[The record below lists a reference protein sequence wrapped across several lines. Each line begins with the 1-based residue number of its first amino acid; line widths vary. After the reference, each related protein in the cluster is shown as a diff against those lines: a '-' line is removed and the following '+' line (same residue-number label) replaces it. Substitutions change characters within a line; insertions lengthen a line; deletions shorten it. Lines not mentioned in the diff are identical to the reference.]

1 MARFRRSAL
10 LAAVVCFSSTPAQ
23 VVRQLTSLIHTRT
36 TGAALDDA
44 GSLAFAVSNGDPYG
58 TNPGH
63 RFQLFK
69 WNPATGAGEQVTSF
83 PEGVDPDYYYYG
95 PSVTDDGSKVVFL
108 MDRRLAMMNADGSGL
123 VQLTTTPAD
132 ILQFQIA
139 GNGSRVVFYSPTNLT
154 GSNPGGI
161 YQIFAVEADGSGLRQ
176 LTSATRGVAWPTISD
191 DGQRIAFL
199 TSDGTINNE
208 GQVAGILQDGSGYHL
223 LTNMA
228 GLAPGFLQIS
238 GNGQSVAFQTSNS
251 SLHPTNGG
259 CSGGGGVALVEW
271 DGTGLHSVDGSCL
284 GNAAAGYSGAPDIT
298 DDAQTIVV
306 VEDWLR
312 RDVFKLNRSGSTR
325 TNLTNLDSQPAPR
338 GNCDWLARM
347 AGGGSRMA
355 FNCDG
360 SEPWGGPNPDW
371 SEELYGGT
379 LTGTGQIQLS
389 RLLAGDSAEPEMTA
403 DGARAA
409 FLSTAAPSG
418 DGVYHPKQLIL
429 ASTDGTGFMRLTSFA
444 DGTVKEPSIADSGN
458 LVVFSHDG
466 NPLGTNPNHVY
477 QILAVNGDGT
487 GLRQLTP
494 TLGSDL
500 RPATSPQ
507 VAGNGSVVVF
517 QTKRDLLGEG
527 GITGQPIYR
536 VQPDGSGLGRI
547 TPKTSKAVNPRV
559 DATGTWIVYNVAS
572 QFHRQRV
579 DGTQDQVIGSTT
591 TTYGLFADISAGG
604 GVVTYESSAN
614 PVGTNADGNREI
626 FLWTASTGATRQ
638 LTATTGRDNRSPSI
652 SRDGAFV
659 YYWSDVA
666 RYGWETADFPQ
677 AYRVA
682 IATEISERV
691 GGLQGCADEEPY
703 YDIPAPVRRMSVSMN
718 GSRAVFGTTG
728 GCTPGNADASGEVFL
743 VDRTTPPAIVVS
755 PGTAPTVVSWDTE
768 SGPAFY
774 DAIRGDRA
782 SLGFRGDGSVDL
794 GAVVCVADDSTVP
807 STASSPDPDIP
818 LPGQVFFYLYR
829 GTPGASAGPGSYGKS
844 SSGGERTPSAGGCGG

>member
-1 MARFRRSAL
+1 MARFLSVAIL
-10 LAAVVCFSSTPAQ
+10 VAVASFSSTPAQ
-23 VVRQLTSLIHTRT
+23 IVRQVTNLIQTRT

-44 GSLAFAVSNGDPYG
+44 GTVAFAVSNGDPYG

-63 RFQLFK
+63 LYQLFK
-69 WNPATGAGEQVTSF
+69 WNPATGAGAQVTTF
-83 PEGVDPDYYYYG
+83 PEGVDPDYNFYG

-108 MDRRLAMMNADGSGL
+108 LDERLAMVNADGSGL

-132 ILQFQIA
+132 ILQYQIA
-139 GNGSRVVFYSPTNLT
+139 GGGSRVVFYSTGNLT
-154 GSNPGGI
+154 GSNPTGVN
-161 YQIFAVEADGSGLRQ
+161 QVFAVEANGTNLRQ
-176 LTSATRGVAWPTISD
+176 LTSSVQFSGWPTISD
-191 DGQRIAFL
+191 DGQRIAFI
-199 TSDGTINNE
+199 TTDGTVGNQ
-208 GQVAGILQDGSGYHL
+208 GQIAGILQDGSGYHL
-223 LTNMA
+223 LTNMD
-228 GLAPGFLQIS
+228 GLGVGFLQIS

-271 DGTGLHSVDGSCL
+271 DGTGLHAVDGSCL
-284 GNAAAGYSGAPDIT
+284 GNSAAGYTGAPDIT
-298 DDAQTIVV
+298 DDAQSIVV

-312 RDVFKLNRSGSTR
+312 RDVFKLNRSGSVR

-338 GNCDWLARM
+338 GNCEWLARI

-360 SEPWGGPNPDW
+360 SAPWGGPNPDW

-379 LTGTGQIQLS
+379 LTGSGQIQLS
-389 RLLAGDSAEPEMTA
+389 RLVAGDSLEPDMTA
-403 DGARAA
+403 DGTRVA
-409 FLSTAAPSG
+409 FLSTAAPTG
-418 DGVYHPKQLIL
+418 DGVYHPKQLI
-429 ASTDGTGFMRLTSFA
+429 AAAADGTGLTKLTSFA

-458 LVVFSHDG
+458 LIVFSHDG

-500 RPATSPQ
+500 RPASSPQ

-517 QTKRDLLGEG
+517 QTTRDLLGEG

-536 VQPDGSGLGRI
+536 VNPDGSGLARI
-547 TPKTSKAVNPRV
+547 TSKTSTAANPRV
-559 DATGTWIVYNVAS
+559 DATGAWVVFNVGS
-572 QFHRQRV
+572 QYHRQGV
-579 DGTQDQVIGSTT
+579 DGTQDQVIGSTPSP
-591 TTYGLFADISAGG
+591 YGRFADITAGG
-604 GVVTYESSAN
+604 GMVAYESTGN
-614 PVGTNADGNREI
+614 PLGTNADGNREI
-626 FLWTASTGATRQ
+626 FLWTAATGVTRQ
-638 LTATTGRDNRSPSI
+638 LTATTGGNNRSPAI

-659 YYWSDVA
+659 YYWSDVP
-666 RYGWETADFPQ
+666 RYGWETTDFPQ
-677 AYRVA
+677 AYRVNV
-682 IATEISERV
+682 ATGISERV
-691 GGLQGCADEEPY
+691 GGLEGCADNAPY
-703 YDIPAPVRRMSVSMN
+703 YDTPVRRMSLSTT

-728 GCTPGNADASGEVFL
+728 VCTPGNADASGEVFL
-743 VDRTTPPAIVVS
+743 VDRVTPPQIVVS
-755 PGTAPTVVSWDTE
+755 PGSAPTVVSWDTE

-782 SLGFRGDGSVDL
+782 SLAMRGDGSVDL
-794 GAVVCVADDSTVP
+794 GTVVCLADDSTVP
-807 STASSPDPDIP
+807 STASSPDPAIP

-844 SSGGERTPSAGGCGG
+844 SSGGERTPSFGGCGG